1 MLGRHVWTFSLT
13 VSVFVPALGAPDAIT
28 STVGGRM
35 PWLVSLRMA
44 STALVT
50 GLDCEAPRVEGRD
63 VVADDGTM
71 EGQAMVRLAGVR

>member
-1 MLGRHVWTFSLT
+1 

-50 GLDCEAPRVEGRD
+50 GLDCEAPRMEGLD
-63 VVADDGTM
+63 VVADERTM

>member
-1 MLGRHVWTFSLT
+1 
-13 VSVFVPALGAPDAIT
+13 
-28 STVGGRM
+28 M

-50 GLDCEAPRVEGRD
+50 GLDVEAPRMEGLD